1 MLLADESV
9 TIQKVVNLVLS
20 EEGYEIKSVSSGDEA
35 LSVIPSY
42 QPDIILADIKLKGK
56 NGYQIARQVK
66 SSAATR
72 RIPVLLLAGAFEP
85 VDEKMMKESGANG
98 SITKPFE
105 SRDLIG
111 KIQSLVGGL
120 GGAGAAAEPAPSAG
134 EEPVFDLADE
144 AEEAAAPAGAPA
156 DVSASAEEDLWD
168 IAVGGEDTGVV
179 EAEIIEA
186 EVVEEPLPQAA
197 QAPKAMAQKPRQAP
211 QGQAMELP
219 GAEKLV
225 GVFREAVM
233 EKLAQITN
241 GLDVRKLLL
250 EALVPDVKE
259 TVEKILWQV
268 TPELAEKLLR
278 DAVQESMGS
287 LNKELEN
294 IIWETVPEL
303 AESIIRREIEKIKA
317 ES

>member
-20 EEGYEIKSVSSGDEA
+20 EEGHEIKSVASGDEA

-56 NGYQIARQVK
+56 NGYQVAQQVK
-66 SSAATR
+66 GSPATS

-85 VDEKMMKESGANG
+85 VDEELLKESGANG

-105 SRDLIG
+105 SKDLIA
-111 KIQSLVGGL
+111 KIQSLLGGPE
-120 GGAGAAAEPAPSAG
+120 GAGAAEATVPPAE
-134 EEPVFDLADE
+134 EEPVFDLAEE
-144 AEEAAAPAGAPA
+144 AEASTTAE
-156 DVSASAEEDLWD
+156 VSASGEEDLWE
-168 IAVGGEDTGVV
+168 IAGVGEDSGVV
-179 EAEIIEA
+179 EAEVLEA
-186 EVVEEPLPQAA
+186 EVVEEPMQAPPAQQAAAQMPRTAPQA
-197 QAPKAMAQKPRQAP
+197 P
-211 QGQAMELP
+211 EVP
-219 GAEKLV
+219 GAEELV
-225 GVFREAVM
+225 GVFREAVR
-233 EKLAQITN
+233 EKLAQLTN

-303 AESIIRREIEKIKA
+303 AETIIRREIEKIKA

>member
-1 MLLADESV
+1 MAKVLLADESV

-20 EEGYEIKSVSSGDEA
+20 EEGHEIKSVASGEEA
-35 LSVIPSY
+35 LAVIPSY
-42 QPDIILADIKLKGK
+42 RPDIILADIKLKGK

-66 SSAATR
+66 GSPATS

-85 VDEKMMKESGANG
+85 VDEKVLKESGANG

-111 KIQSLVGGL
+111 KIQSLLGGL
-120 GGAGAAAEPAPSAG
+120 GEAAPPAAAAPSAE
-134 EEPVFDLADE
+134 EEPVFDLAGE
-144 AEEAAAPAGAPA
+144 AEEVAAAE
-156 DVSASAEEDLWD
+156 VSASAEEDLWD
-168 IAVGGEDTGVV
+168 IAGVGEDAGVV
-179 EAEIIEA
+179 EAEVLEA
-186 EVVEEPLPQAA
+186 EVVEEPPQAA
-197 QAPKAMAQKPRQAP
+197 RVAPAMAQTPHAAPRAP
-211 QGQAMELP
+211 EVP
-219 GAEKLV
+219 GTEELV
-225 GVFREAVM
+225 GVFREAVQ
-233 EKLAQITN
+233 EKLAQLTN

>member
-1 MLLADESV
+1 MAKVLLADESV

-20 EEGYEIKSVSSGDEA
+20 EEGYEIKSVSNGDEA

-66 SSAATR
+66 GSPATS

-85 VDEKMMKESGANG
+85 VDEKMMKESGASG

-111 KIQSLVGGL
+111 KIQSLVGAPGV
-120 GGAGAAAEPAPSAG
+120 AGAAAAPAPSAG
-134 EEPVFDLADE
+134 EEPVFDLAEE
-144 AEEAAAPAGAPA
+144 AEAATTAE
-156 DVSASAEEDLWD
+156 VSATAEEDLWE
-168 IAVGGEDTGVV
+168 IAGVGEDTGVV
-179 EAEIIEA
+179 EAEVIEA
-186 EVVEEPLPQAA
+186 EVVEEPVPQAQAA
-197 QAPKAMAQKPRQAP
+197 QPPRTAPRAQGP
-211 QGQAMELP
+211 ELP
-219 GAEKLV
+219 GAEELV
-225 GVFREAVM
+225 GVFREAVQ
-233 EKLAQITN
+233 EKLAQFTN
-241 GLDVRKLLL
+241 GLDVKKLLL

-278 DAVQESMGS
+278 DAVQESMSS